1 MLTRIAKVKNT
12 VSNIGVNIEL
22 INSHILLEEVSIHT
36 TSLENIWLFLL
47 KLNIDISY
55 PNSFNLIYIFKRNI
69 YIYSL
74 QDI

>member
-47 KLNIDISY
+47 KLNINISY

>member
-36 TSLENIWLFLL
+36 TSLENI
-47 KLNIDISY
+47 
-55 PNSFNLIYIFKRNI
+55 
-69 YIYSL
+69 
-74 QDI
+74 